1 MKKLIVTVGPS
12 SIEENCLSNLKKAGA
27 DIFRINLS
35 HSNEELLDFYISRL
49 KDANLPLF
57 LGIFFR

>member
-12 SIEENCLSNLKKAGA
+12 SIEENCLLNLKKAGA

-35 HSNEELLDFYISRL
+35 HSNEELLDYYISRL
-49 KDANLPLF
+49 KDAN
-57 LGIFFR
+57 